1 MVKQGGVQ
9 GRGKVIS
16 SSPNCLPH
24 SCLFPCLSLF
34 STPDSNSSF
43 PKPHFHSQES
53 FSLGQAVFLP
63 LEVGKGKHS
72 CRKNGLQCS
81 NGLPRPLRPRAS
93 RMRSRTDAGYRC
105 EGAQH
110 RESSCSPLY
119 FFCSWPSHVLNCT
132 IFNYKGCTVFNYKQ
146 ATRMSH
152 D

>member
-119 FFCSWPSHVLNCT
+119 FLFLAIPCPQLHYLQLQRMHCLQLQTSHANVP
-132 IFNYKGCTVFNYKQ
+132 
-146 ATRMSH
+146 
-152 D
+152 